1 MEEASAMFTVK
12 ARILSLLAL
21 GVLACSPALLR
32 ASVNPLARPG
42 LYPQM
47 GSAHIFSDTADA
59 KAEIRKAILQAG
71 FEHKNVLLDFGGNWC
86 ADCQLLN
93 IYFHDPGN
101 ASLLAANYIKVDV
114 NVGEYDKNLDLARK
128 YGIPLNKGVPALAVL
143 DSSGKLLYAQRN
155 AEFEKIHTL
164 DSAAVTAFLEKW
176 KPKATAHGKP
186 SHARPA
192 SHTPAGR

>member
-1 MEEASAMFTVK
+1 MESIAMFTLK
-12 ARILSLLAL
+12 SRIVRLLGL
-21 GVLACSPALLR
+21 GILASSTALLR
-32 ASVNPLARPG
+32 ASINPLARPG
-42 LYPQM
+42 LHLQM
-47 GSAHIFSDTADA
+47 RSAHIFSDSADA

-143 DSSGKLLYAQRN
+143 DGSGKLLYAQRN
-155 AEFEKIHTL
+155 AEFEKIHML
-164 DSAAVTAFLEKW
+164 DSAAVSAFLEKW
-176 KPKATAHGKP
+176 KPKATAHGKS

-192 SHTPAGR
+192 SHTPAGQ